1 MSRCDDRASDIDGM
15 TVLEYRPNVR
25 LDQGGDRYIFFN
37 LQYAV
42 CMRDTCI
49 HMYRVLFVVSRC
61 DDRAS
66 DINGMTVNHIDRP
79 LGYWGI
85 S

>member
-25 LDQGGDRYIFFN
+25 LDQGGDRYIF
-37 LQYAV
+37 LTYGTLYV
-42 CMRDTCI
+42 CEIRVSTCTG
-49 HMYRVLFVVSRC
+49 YCLLCQVC

-66 DINGMTVNHIDRP
+66 DINGMTVNYIDRP
-79 LGYWGI
+79 SGYWGI